1 MNCDGWHIWNIS
13 ADWTGS
19 HWYFPLF
26 PGKWVAIPISVTQAS
41 WHPSALAIRLWLGSE
56 DQQERGVRGPPKGG
70 KLNDYRRGAA
80 ASIERDFLPGHNE
93 NPSGREGRHVFEV
106 LPDVLGGSS
115 QDGRVHGLSVIDLP
129 PNSIVHICPKW
140 SNEGPPIRQG
150 KGLRR
155 KLAH

>member
-1 MNCDGWHIWNIS
+1 M
-13 ADWTGS
+13 
-19 HWYFPLF
+19 
-26 PGKWVAIPISVTQAS
+26 
-41 WHPSALAIRLWLGSE
+41 E
-56 DQQERGVRGPPKGG
+56 
-70 KLNDYRRGAA
+70 KLNDYRSGTA
-80 ASIERDFLPGHNE
+80 ASIKGDFLPGHNE
-93 NPSGREGRHVFEV
+93 NPSSREGCHVFEV

-150 KGLRR
+150 KGLWR